1 MKKIQKVLYI
11 VIPVA
16 VVLLV
21 CLVLILKKDSIK
33 PEITISG
40 TIAYDGT
47 QSDEELLKNVVA
59 NDNKDGDVTD
69 TLVVKSIIILS
80 SGKEAEITY
89 AAKDRSNNV
98 AIKSIVVPYTGT
110 AKPIEKPDEEPTTED
125 ETTTPEEETTTKQ
138 KPEETTPVETV
149 SPDAPVLYL
158 TQTTA
163 TFKKGADIKWVQYVS
178 DIKDD
183 KDDRSSLYR
192 SIMIE
197 NYPDVN
203 TPGEYDTY
211 FYCKDSDG
219 NFSPKVSLH
228 IIITE

>member
-80 SGKEAEITY
+80 SGKEAKITY

-98 AIKSIVVPYTGT
+98 AIKSIVVPYTT
-110 AKPIEKPDEEPTTED
+110 TPDEEPTTED

>member
-80 SGKEAEITY
+80 SGKEAKITY

-125 ETTTPEEETTTKQ
+125 ETTTPE
-138 KPEETTPVETV
+138 EETTPVETV

>member
-16 VVLLV
+16 VMLLV

-80 SGKEAEITY
+80 SGKEAKITY

-110 AKPIEKPDEEPTTED
+110 VKPIEKPDEEPTTED
-125 ETTTPEEETTTKQ
+125 ETTTPE
-138 KPEETTPVETV
+138 EETTPVETV

>member
-1 MKKIQKVLYI
+1 M
-11 VIPVA
+11 
-16 VVLLV
+16 
-21 CLVLILKKDSIK
+21 
-33 PEITISG
+33 
-40 TIAYDGT
+40 
-47 QSDEELLKNVVA
+47 A

-80 SGKEAEITY
+80 SGKEAKITY

-163 TFKKGADIKWVQYVS
+163 TFKKGAYIKWVQYVS

>member
-80 SGKEAEITY
+80 SGKEAKITY

-110 AKPIEKPDEEPTTED
+110 AKPIEKPDEEPTT
-125 ETTTPEEETTTKQ
+125 EEETTTKQ

>member
-80 SGKEAEITY
+80 SGKEAKITY

-125 ETTTPEEETTTKQ
+125 ETTTKQ

>member
-1 MKKIQKVLYI
+1 MISYEKNTKSPIYCH
-11 VIPVA
+11 PCGSYTT
-16 VVLLV
+16 
-21 CLVLILKKDSIK
+21 CLSCSDIEKDSIK

-59 NDNKDGDVTD
+59 NDKKDGDVTD

-80 SGKEAEITY
+80 SGKEAKITY

-163 TFKKGADIKWVQYVS
+163 TLKKVQILSGYS
-178 DIKDD
+178 
-183 KDDRSSLYR
+183 
-192 SIMIE
+192 
-197 NYPDVN
+197 
-203 TPGEYDTY
+203 T
-211 FYCKDSDG
+211 
-219 NFSPKVSLH
+219 
-228 IIITE
+228 